1 MIYDVIIIGSGI
13 SGASCA
19 YYLSEYN
26 LKCLIL
32 EKNEEIASGTT
43 KANSAIMHAGYDPIC
58 DSLKAK
64 YNVLGQKLLKNVL
77 KRLDVP
83 YRMNGSFVLDFENN
97 PMLLEL
103 YERGLK
109 NGVKNLKIVSK
120 NFVLKK
126 NPLINNNIKRALYAK
141 TAGVIDPFLFNI
153 KMCDN
158 AKLNG
163 CEFLF
168 NKCVNK
174 IEKDG
179 DNFLVKTKD
188 SCFRTRAIINAAG
201 LYSDYINNLV
211 SSKKYNIIPVKG
223 EYYLLDKSEGFITE
237 NTLFQLPTE
246 KGKGILITKT
256 TDGNILV
263 GPNAIK
269 VNSKDDNSIG
279 ISSIKEMFEKAKNTI
294 PSLTLKNVITT
305 FAGVRATIEGEKDF
319 VIGEAYDVKNFYN
332 LLGIDS
338 PGLSSCLGYSSELVK
353 LICKNLNLKKK
364 NKKEIKCLTCST
376 KHFNLLSNYER
387 KELIFKNKEYGRIIC
402 NCEKVSLAEIKN
414 AIHSQIPARTLDE
427 IKHRTRAGA
436 GRCQSGFCQNDI
448 VKIIANE
455 LGISPLEVTKKGGK
469 SFILKDKTKWKN
481 MILL

>member
-1 MIYDVIIIGSGI
+1 MVYDVIIIGSGI

-19 YYLSEYN
+19 YYISEYN
-26 LKCLIL
+26 LKCLVL
-32 EKNEEIASGTT
+32 EKNGELASGTT
-43 KANSAIMHAGYDPIC
+43 KANSAIMHAGYDPVC
-58 DSLKAK
+58 NSLKAK
-64 YNVLGQKLLKNVL
+64 YNILGQKLLKGVL

-83 YRMNGSFVLDFENN
+83 YRMNGSFVLDFDNS
-97 PMLLEL
+97 PKLDEL
-103 YERGLK
+103 YQRGIK
-109 NGVKNLKIVSK
+109 NGVKNLRIVDR
-120 NFVLKK
+120 NFILRK
-126 NPLINNNIKRALYAK
+126 NPLINKNVKRALYAK

-153 KMCDN
+153 KMCEN

-168 NKCVNK
+168 NKDVTEIK
-174 IEKDG
+174 KEG
-179 DNFLVKTKD
+179 DNFIVKAKD
-188 SCFRTRAIINAAG
+188 SCFTTKSIINAAG
-201 LYSDYINNLV
+201 LYSDFINNLV

-223 EYYLLDKSEGFITE
+223 EYYLLDKSEKSLTE
-237 NTLFQLPTE
+237 NTLFQLPTN

-269 VNSKDDNSIG
+269 VDNKDDNSIG
-279 ISSIKEMFEKAKNTI
+279 ISSIKEMFEKAKKTI

-305 FAGVRATIEGEKDF
+305 FAGVRATLEGESDF
-319 VIGEAYDVKNFYN
+319 IIGEAPDVKNFYN

-338 PGLSSCLGYSSELVK
+338 PGLSSCLGYSSEIVK
-353 LICKNLNLKKK
+353 LIIKNLNLRKKT
-364 NKKEIKCLTCST
+364 KKEIKCLTCSQ

-387 KELIFKNKEYGRIIC
+387 KELIFKNKEYGQIIC

-414 AIHSQIPARTLDE
+414 AINSQIPAQTLDE

-448 VKIIANE
+448 VKIIAKE

-469 SFILKDKTKWKN
+469 SFILKDKTK
-481 MILL
+481 